1 MPLIRGAQISGSVAS
16 ASYALTASY
25 ALNSSGTGFPF
36 SGSAVITGSLVVTG
50 GITGSMNI
58 TNLSSGSYTQS
69 FTNQSTWTVQHNL
82 NSAYVVVQTYDTN
95 EELMLPQTIDL
106 TDANTTTISFPVALS
121 GTAVVVVG
129 TPLAGNGGGGNTA
142 VSASYATNA
151 DLLDG
156 KDSSVFAITGSN
168 VFKGNQE
175 ITGSVTMSGGLS
187 VGANNILIDG
197 DAAFPFVVGY
207 GANATNNKNNT
218 ALGYFSLVYNT
229 TGTGNVSLGGGAL
242 TNNTTGNDNT
252 AVGSNAL
259 VSNNTGYSNVAV
271 GYGAQSQAS
280 SPALNVAVG
289 YQALFL
295 GGANN
300 VAVGYQAG
308 RFATS
313 TSQRNVY
320 LGYAAGPTASLNESD
335 KLYIANS
342 GGVPLIGGDFS
353 THEVT
358 IDGSVTV
365 SGSVNNASYID
376 FDTNA
381 IATQPT
387 PGRLSWNNTDGT
399 LDLGLSGNNVTLQIG
414 QEQLVRVVNKTNANL
429 LESEYKVV
437 RVRSKNEGGAQG
449 QRLAVVLAQANN
461 DPNSVDTLGLVTEDI
476 NNNQEGFIT
485 TSGLVRNI
493 NTTATGPY
501 GESWSDGD
509 VLYLSPTIPGALTN
523 IKPVAPN
530 HTVILGYVLYA
541 HQTNGKIYVKV
552 DNGYEIDE
560 LHNVRITTG
569 SLTSGDLLSYT
580 SESGYW
586 QNSKQLTGSYAIT
599 GSLTATSLTGSLQG
613 NASTATTAS
622 YIQTKTIFNQSVL
635 GTGNIGFVSRSFTQ
649 SIGSNAT
656 GETQLLQMAI
666 PANTFSTTD
675 KIMFFAM
682 FSKTG
687 TANNTTH
694 RIKISTSSSM
704 PTGTT
709 DQIAQYASTNTILF
723 TKINRE
729 LVVQGGFI
737 KSYPTTTS
745 AVTDPGQST
754 TAMATTAFDVTQTQY
769 IYVSATPS
777 GGTTTDV
784 TYLEAFEIRNY

>member
-1 MPLIRGAQISGSVAS
+1 MPLIRGEQITGSVAS

-25 ALNSSGTGFPF
+25 AQNAASVFPF
-36 SGSAVITGSLVVTG
+36 SGSAVITGSLQVTG

-95 EELMLPQTIDL
+95 EELMLPQIIDL

-168 VFKGNQE
+168 VFKGDQE

-197 DAAFPFVVGY
+197 DATFPFIVGY

-218 ALGYFSLVYNT
+218 ALGYFSLIYNT

-259 VSNNTGYSNVAV
+259 VSNDTGYSNVAV
-271 GYGAQSQAS
+271 GYGAQGQAS

-358 IDGSVTV
+358 INGNHNAGGNIIPTV
-365 SGSVNNASYID
+365 SKSFSLGSID
-376 FDTNA
+376 FPWKDVFLSSGSLN
-381 IATQPT
+381 IASDT
-387 PGRLSWNNTDGT
+387 PGASDTVISNVSGNILISAGGMQLLGSGSFNATTGSFQYISGSMTQVGNYTQLGDHQTTGSISISGSATLNGCSIVTSCQTSSFYTTSSFGFYGEFCSTGSQTNPVANVSRSMTLETTEYSNGVSITGGSRITVANAGAYNLQFSAQLEKTNNGVDIVYIWFKKN
-399 LDLGLSGNNVTLQIG
+399 GNNVARSATAIDVTKSAG
-414 QEQLVRVVNKTNANL
+414 GGGRAVAAWNYIDTYNAGDYV
-429 LESEYKVV
+429 EIVWQS
-437 RVRSKNEGGAQG
+437 ADTAMI
-449 QRLAVVLAQANN
+449 LAA
-461 DPNSVDTLGLVTEDI
+461 DP
-476 NNNQEGFIT
+476 
-485 TSGLVRNI
+485 
-493 NTTATGPY
+493 
-501 GESWSDGD
+501 
-509 VLYLSPTIPGALTN
+509 
-523 IKPVAPN
+523 
-530 HTVILGYVLYA
+530 
-541 HQTNGKIYVKV
+541 
-552 DNGYEIDE
+552 
-560 LHNVRITTG
+560 
-569 SLTSGDLLSYT
+569 
-580 SESGYW
+580 
-586 QNSKQLTGSYAIT
+586 
-599 GSLTATSLTGSLQG
+599 
-613 NASTATTAS
+613 AS
-622 YIQTKTIFNQSVL
+622 
-635 GTGNIGFVSRSFTQ
+635 GNIP
-649 SIGSNAT
+649 
-656 GETQLLQMAI
+656 AI
-666 PANTFSTTD
+666 PSIIATLNQ
-675 KIMFFAM
+675 
-682 FSKTG
+682 
-687 TANNTTH
+687 
-694 RIKISTSSSM
+694 IS
-704 PTGTT
+704 
-709 DQIAQYASTNTILF
+709 
-723 TKINRE
+723 
-729 LVVQGGFI
+729 
-737 KSYPTTTS
+737 
-745 AVTDPGQST
+745 
-754 TAMATTAFDVTQTQY
+754 
-769 IYVSATPS
+769 
-777 GGTTTDV
+777 
-784 TYLEAFEIRNY
+784 

>member
-1 MPLIRGAQISGSVAS
+1 MPLIRGEQITGSVAS

-25 ALNSSGTGFPF
+25 AQNAASVFPF
-36 SGSAVITGSLVVTG
+36 SGSAVITGSLQVTG

-58 TNLSSGSYTQS
+58 TNLSSGSFTQS

-129 TPLAGNGGGGNTA
+129 TPLAGNGGGGSTA

-218 ALGYFSLVYNT
+218 ALGYFSLIYNT

-335 KLYIANS
+335 KLYIANN

-358 IDGSVTV
+358 INGNLNA
-365 SGSVNNASYID
+365 SGSVSISGS
-376 FDTNA
+376 
-381 IATQPT
+381 AT
-387 PGRLSWNNTDGT
+387 L
-399 LDLGLSGNNVTLQIG
+399 
-414 QEQLVRVVNKTNANL
+414 
-429 LESEYKVV
+429 
-437 RVRSKNEGGAQG
+437 
-449 QRLAVVLAQANN
+449 
-461 DPNSVDTLGLVTEDI
+461 
-476 NNNQEGFIT
+476 
-485 TSGLVRNI
+485 
-493 NTTATGPY
+493 
-501 GESWSDGD
+501 
-509 VLYLSPTIPGALTN
+509 
-523 IKPVAPN
+523 
-530 HTVILGYVLYA
+530 
-541 HQTNGKIYVKV
+541 NGCSIV
-552 DNGYEIDE
+552 
-560 LHNVRITTG
+560 
-569 SLTSGDLLSYT
+569 
-580 SESGYW
+580 
-586 QNSKQLTGSYAIT
+586 
-599 GSLTATSLTGSLQG
+599 
-613 NASTATTAS
+613 
-622 YIQTKTIFNQSVL
+622 TIFCGV
-635 GTGNIGFVSRSFTQ
+635 
-649 SIGSNAT
+649 
-656 GETQLLQMAI
+656 
-666 PANTFSTTD
+666 
-675 KIMFFAM
+675 
-682 FSKTG
+682 
-687 TANNTTH
+687 
-694 RIKISTSSSM
+694 
-704 PTGTT
+704 
-709 DQIAQYASTNTILF
+709 
-723 TKINRE
+723 
-729 LVVQGGFI
+729 
-737 KSYPTTTS
+737 
-745 AVTDPGQST
+745 
-754 TAMATTAFDVTQTQY
+754 
-769 IYVSATPS
+769 
-777 GGTTTDV
+777 
-784 TYLEAFEIRNY
+784 